1 MWICSY
7 FRDIIKA
14 LYSEIIGDI
23 DMYGEPKY
31 FFKFIEGAVLGFATA
46 DALGV
51 PVEFTSRE
59 QRRQDP
65 VFEMRSGGVHGQ
77 TAGTWS
83 DDTSMTLC
91 MIHSLIEKGIDY
103 EDQMARFADWME
115 NGNYTAHGD
124 VFDIG
129 GATHRAINK
138 FLSGNPAINC
148 GDDSENACGNGSLM
162 RIMPLAF
169 YLEGKYG
176 NWQLDERTA
185 KIIHEAS
192 DLTHSN
198 RRCEMAC
205 GIYCSIIF
213 QMCSGGYLP
222 NAVKGGLIPALY
234 FYRDHP
240 DYKDLYG
247 EFEPLLNIDTF
258 TEDDIKSGG
267 YVLDTLKAAVWCL
280 LTTESYADCVIKAVN
295 LGRDTDTTAAVAGAL
310 AGMWYGANT
319 IPINWTDTLAKYDD
333 IKSLSKRFAYA
344 CFEAKEKR

>member
-1 MWICSY
+1 M
-7 FRDIIKA
+7 
-14 LYSEIIGDI
+14 YSD
-23 DMYGEPKY
+23 PKY
-31 FFKFIEGAVLGFATA
+31 FIKHIEGAVLGFATA

-59 QRRQDP
+59 VRQIDP
-65 VFEMRSGGVHGQ
+65 VCEMRSGGAHGQ
-77 TAGTWS
+77 PAGTWS

-91 MIHSLIEKGIDY
+91 MIHSIIEKGIDF
-103 EDQMARFADWME
+103 EDQMSRFADWMQ
-115 NGNYTAHGD
+115 NGNYTARGN

-129 GATHRAINK
+129 GATHRAISK
-138 FLSGNPAINC
+138 YLRGKPALEC
-148 GDDSENACGNGSLM
+148 GDDSDNACGNGSLM

-176 NWQLDERTA
+176 NLHLDDCTA
-185 KIIHEAS
+185 EIIHKAS
-192 DLTHSN
+192 DCTHAN

-222 NAVKGGLIPALY
+222 NAVMGGLIPALF

-247 EFEPLLNIDTF
+247 EFETLQTIASW
-258 TEDDIKSGG
+258 TEENIKSGG
-267 YVLDTLKAAVWCL
+267 YVIDTLRAAIWCV
-280 LTTESYADCVIKAVN
+280 LTTKSYAECVIKAVN

-310 AGMWYGANT
+310 AGMWYGAES
-319 IPINWTDTLAKYDD
+319 IPVDWTEVLAKHDE
-333 IKSLSKRFAYA
+333 IRALSRRFAYA
-344 CFEAKEKR
+344 CLNARSE